1 MPRMVL
7 GEAYAQKGSYQQAIP
22 ELQKAAGIS
31 HDSLLCWEPRHA
43 YAVAGKATTREKF
56 LLN

>member
-1 MPRMVL
+1 MVL

-31 HDSLLCWEPRHA
+31 HDSPLMLGASVMLMPSLVE
-43 YAVAGKATTREKF
+43 ATTREKF